1 MHALQAGEQSVG
13 LHLVAA
19 LQALRREAEL
29 LEPYQRNHLA
39 GLLRDAEAATP
50 AITTPS
56 ALPANPNR
64 VSARHLPAPPPVQ
77 PGASPG
83 GSSSGGGGAGGGRP
97 ADVDW
102 GDQGSWDEQGTSFF
116 QPQRVTVS
124 SGLGSV
130 GWGGPLR

>member
-1 MHALQAGEQSVG
+1 MLHAPQAGEQSVG

-50 AITTPS
+50 ALTTPA

-64 VSARHLPAPPPVQ
+64 VSTRPPPAPAPVQ

-83 GSSSGGGGAGGGRP
+83 GSSSGGGRP
-97 ADVDW
+97 AEGDW
-102 GDQGSWDEQGTSFF
+102 GDQGSWDEQGASFF

-124 SGLGSV
+124 GGLGSV
-130 GWGGPLR
+130 GWGGPYR